1 MLIQSKQYVQETGGD
16 SRNLEL
22 AGQELNGGTWAIC
35 KMNMLLHGI
44 RSADIRQGDTIKEP
58 QHLDKNGEIRRFDR
72 VIANPPFSQ
81 NYTRKEMKFPNAS
94 TPSCPKA
101 ARRPT

>member
-1 MLIQSKQYVQETGGD
+1 MLIQSKQYVQEVGGD

-44 RSADIRQGDTIKEP
+44 RSADIRQGDTLKEP
-58 QHLDKNGEIRRFDR
+58 CIWTGWRAPPLRPGHRQSAVLAELQHRAHEVQERFTHFM
-72 VIANPPFSQ
+72 PESG
-81 NYTRKEMKFPNAS
+81 K
-94 TPSCPKA
+94 KA
-101 ARRPT
+101 D